1 MILTLR
7 GDNMLLKEM
16 NFRDIAGKYLYIDA
30 AGVAQNLGSIFE
42 VTEDVTGV
50 LCYGYIDAQAGIS
63 FEILCCAEYDA
74 AKKTLKLLHGN
85 DEQMAKIRLAELLEA
100 QATVLPREM
109 PRLSEFKG
117 KVEMVK
123 QVYKADE
130 ATEAM
135 RRLSSLDPARLVT
148 HPDIVTVYLV
158 RGDEAEAAYV
168 LLKEVREVNII
179 GTLLSEPQ
187 KASGLHK
194 GDEISFFLVRNEKGI
209 MCMKVLEK

>member
-1 MILTLR
+1 
-7 GDNMLLKEM
+7 MLLKEM
-16 NFRDIAGKYLYIDA
+16 NFRDIVDKYLYIDA
-30 AGVAQNLGSIFE
+30 AGMAQNLGSIFE
-42 VTEDVTGV
+42 VTDDVTGL

-63 FEILCCAEYDA
+63 FEILCCAVHDA

-85 DEQMAKIRLAELLEA
+85 DEQSAKIRLAELMEA
-100 QATVLPREM
+100 QAAVLPSEI
-109 PRLSEFKG
+109 PRLSEFQS
-117 KVEMVK
+117 KVAMVQK
-123 QVYKADE
+123 AYEADE

-135 RRLSSLDPARLVT
+135 RKLTSLDPARIAT

-158 RGDEAEAAYV
+158 RGDESEAVFV

-179 GTLLSEPQ
+179 GMLLSEPET
-187 KASGLHK
+187 ANGLHK

>member
-1 MILTLR
+1 
-7 GDNMLLKEM
+7 MLLKEM
-16 NFRDIAGKYLYIDA
+16 NFRDIVDKYLYIDA
-30 AGVAQNLGSIFE
+30 AGVVQNLGSIFE
-42 VTEDVTGV
+42 VTDDVTGL

-63 FEILCCAEYDA
+63 FEILCCAVYDT

-85 DEQMAKIRLAELLEA
+85 DEQSAKIRLSELLEA
-100 QATVLPREM
+100 QAAVLPSEI
-109 PRLSEFKG
+109 PRLSEFQS
-117 KVEMVK
+117 KVAMVQK
-123 QVYKADE
+123 AYKADE

-135 RRLSSLDPARLVT
+135 RKLTSLDSARLAM

-158 RGDEAEAAYV
+158 RGDKAEAVQV

-187 KASGLHK
+187 AATGLHK

-209 MCMKVLEK
+209 MCMKMLE

>member
-1 MILTLR
+1 
-7 GDNMLLKEM
+7 MLLKEM
-16 NFRDIAGKYLYIDA
+16 NFRDIVDKYLYIDA

-42 VTEDVTGV
+42 VTEDATGV

-63 FEILCCAEYDA
+63 FEILCCAVHDA

-85 DEQMAKIRLAELLEA
+85 DEHLAKIRLAELLEA
-100 QATVLPREM
+100 QATVLPSEM
-109 PRLSEFKG
+109 PRLSEFKS
-117 KVEMVK
+117 KVAMVQK
-123 QVYKADE
+123 AYKADE

-135 RRLSSLDPARLVT
+135 RKLTSLDPARLAM

-194 GDEISFFLVRNEKGI
+194 GDEISFFLVHNEKGI

>member
-1 MILTLR
+1 
-7 GDNMLLKEM
+7 MLLKEM

-30 AGVAQNLGSIFE
+30 TGVAQNLGSIFE

-50 LCYGYIDAQAGIS
+50 LCYGYIDAQADIS

>member
-1 MILTLR
+1 
-7 GDNMLLKEM
+7 MLLKEM

-85 DEQMAKIRLAELLEA
+85 DEQMAKIRLSELLEA

>member
-1 MILTLR
+1 
-7 GDNMLLKEM
+7 MLLKEM
-16 NFRDIAGKYLYIDA
+16 NFRDIVDKYLYIEA

-63 FEILCCAEYDA
+63 FEILCCAVYDA
-74 AKKTLKLLHGN
+74 AKKTLKLLRGN
-85 DEQMAKIRLAELLEA
+85 DEQSAKIRLAELLEA
-100 QATVLPREM
+100 QAAVLPSEI
-109 PRLSEFKG
+109 PRLSEFQS
-117 KVEMVK
+117 KVAMVQK
-123 QVYKADE
+123 AYEADE

-135 RRLSSLDPARLVT
+135 RKLTSLDPARIAT

-158 RGDEAEAAYV
+158 RGDESEAVFV

-179 GTLLSEPQ
+179 GMLLSEPET
-187 KASGLHK
+187 ANGLHK

>member
-1 MILTLR
+1 
-7 GDNMLLKEM
+7 MLLKEM
-16 NFRDIAGKYLYIDA
+16 HFRDIVDKYLYIEA

-50 LCYGYIDAQAGIS
+50 LCYGYIDSQAGIS
-63 FEILCCAEYDA
+63 FEILCCAVHDA
-74 AKKTLKLLHGN
+74 AKKTLKLLIGN
-85 DEQMAKIRLAELLEA
+85 DEQSAKIRLAELLEA
-100 QATVLPREM
+100 QAAVLPSEI
-109 PRLSEFKG
+109 PRLSEFQS
-117 KVEMVK
+117 KVAMVQK
-123 QVYKADE
+123 AYEADE

-135 RRLSSLDPARLVT
+135 RRLTSLDPARIVT

-158 RGDEAEAAYV
+158 RGDESEAVFV

-179 GTLLSEPQ
+179 GMLLSEPET
-187 KASGLHK
+187 ANGLHK

>member
-1 MILTLR
+1 
-7 GDNMLLKEM
+7 MLLKEM
-16 NFRDIAGKYLYIDA
+16 HFRDIVDKYLYIEA

-42 VTEDVTGV
+42 VTEDATGV

-63 FEILCCAEYDA
+63 FEILCCAVHDA

-85 DEQMAKIRLAELLEA
+85 DEQLAKIRLAELLEA
-100 QATVLPREM
+100 QAAVLPSEM
-109 PRLSEFKG
+109 PRLSEFQS
-117 KVEMVK
+117 KVAMVQK
-123 QVYKADE
+123 AYKADE

-135 RRLSSLDPARLVT
+135 RKLTSLDPARLAT

-158 RGDEAEAAYV
+158 RGDEVEAAYV

-187 KASGLHK
+187 KASSLHK

-209 MCMKVLEK
+209 MCMKVLEG

>member
-1 MILTLR
+1 
-7 GDNMLLKEM
+7 MLLKEM

-30 AGVAQNLGSIFE
+30 AGVAQKLGSIFE
-42 VTEDVTGV
+42 VTDDVTGL

-63 FEILCCAEYDA
+63 FEILCCAVHDA

-85 DEQMAKIRLAELLEA
+85 DEQLAKIRLAELLEA
-100 QATVLPREM
+100 QAAVLPGEM
-109 PRLSEFKG
+109 PRLSEFQN
-117 KVEMVK
+117 KVATVQK
-123 QVYKADE
+123 TYKADE

-135 RRLSSLDPARLVT
+135 RKLTSLDPARLAA

-158 RGDEAEAAYV
+158 HGDEVEAAHV

-187 KASGLHK
+187 NASGLHK
-194 GDEISFFLVRNEKGI
+194 GDVISFFLVRNEKGI
-209 MCMKVLEK
+209 MCMKVLE

>member
-1 MILTLR
+1 
-7 GDNMLLKEM
+7 MLLKEM
-16 NFRDIAGKYLYIDA
+16 NFRDIVDKYLYIDA
-30 AGVAQNLGSIFE
+30 AGVAKNLGSIFE
-42 VTEDVTGV
+42 VTEDATGV
-50 LCYGYIDAQAGIS
+50 LCYCYIDAQAGIS
-63 FEILCCAEYDA
+63 FEILCCAVHDA

-85 DEQMAKIRLAELLEA
+85 DEQLAKIRLAELLEA
-100 QATVLPREM
+100 QAAVLPSEM

-117 KVEMVK
+117 KVEMVQK
-123 QVYKADE
+123 AYKADE

-135 RRLSSLDPARLVT
+135 RQLTSLDPARIAT

-158 RGDEAEAAYV
+158 RGDESEAVQV

-187 KASGLHK
+187 AATGLHK

>member
-1 MILTLR
+1 
-7 GDNMLLKEM
+7 MLLKEM
-16 NFRDIAGKYLYIDA
+16 NFRDIVDKYLYIDA
-30 AGVAQNLGSIFE
+30 AGVAKNLGSIFE
-42 VTEDVTGV
+42 VTEDATGV
-50 LCYGYIDAQAGIS
+50 LCYCYIDAQAGIS
-63 FEILCCAEYDA
+63 FEILCCAVHDA

-85 DEQMAKIRLAELLEA
+85 DEQLAKIRLAELLEA
-100 QATVLPREM
+100 QAAVLPSEM

-117 KVEMVK
+117 KVEMVQK
-123 QVYKADE
+123 AYKADE

-135 RRLSSLDPARLVT
+135 RQLTSLDPARIAT

-158 RGDEAEAAYV
+158 RGDESEAVQV

-187 KASGLHK
+187 AATGLHK

-209 MCMKVLEK
+209 MCMKVFEK

>member
-1 MILTLR
+1 
-7 GDNMLLKEM
+7 MLLKEM
-16 NFRDIAGKYLYIDA
+16 NFRDIVDKYLYIDA

-50 LCYGYIDAQAGIS
+50 LCYGYIDAQAGIT
-63 FEILCCAEYDA
+63 FEILCCAVHDA

-85 DEQMAKIRLAELLEA
+85 DEQSAKIRLTELLEA
-100 QATVLPREM
+100 QAAVLPSEM
-109 PRLSEFKG
+109 PRLSEFQR
-117 KVEMVK
+117 KVAMVQK
-123 QVYKADE
+123 AYKADE

-135 RRLSSLDPARLVT
+135 RKLTSLDPARLAT

-158 RGDEAEAAYV
+158 RGDEAEASYV

-187 KASGLHK
+187 KVYGLHK
-194 GDEISFFLVRNEKGI
+194 GDEIGFFLVRNEKGI
-209 MCMKVLEK
+209 MCMKVLEG

>member
-1 MILTLR
+1 
-7 GDNMLLKEM
+7 MLLKEM
-16 NFRDIAGKYLYIDA
+16 NFRDIVDKYLYIDA
-30 AGVAQNLGSIFE
+30 ADMAQKLGSIFE
-42 VTEDVTGV
+42 VTDDVTGL

-63 FEILCCAEYDA
+63 FEILCCAVHDTD
-74 AKKTLKLLHGN
+74 KKTLKLLHGN
-85 DEQMAKIRLAELLEA
+85 DEQSAKIRLAELLEA
-100 QATVLPREM
+100 QAAVLTSEM

-117 KVEMVK
+117 KVEMVQK
-123 QVYKADE
+123 AYKADE

-135 RRLSSLDPARLVT
+135 RQLTSLDPARIAT

-158 RGDEAEAAYV
+158 RGDESEAVQV

-187 KASGLHK
+187 AATGLHK

-209 MCMKVLEK
+209 MCMKVFEK

>member
-1 MILTLR
+1 
-7 GDNMLLKEM
+7 MLLKEM

-74 AKKTLKLLHGN
+74 DKKTLKLLHGN
-85 DEQMAKIRLAELLEA
+85 DEQLAKIRLAELMEA
-100 QATVLPREM
+100 QAAVLPSEI

-117 KVEMVK
+117 KVEIVK
-123 QVYKADE
+123 QAYKADE

-135 RRLSSLDPARLVT
+135 RKLTSLDPARLAM

-158 RGDEAEAAYV
+158 RGDEAEASYV

-187 KASGLHK
+187 KAYGLHK
-194 GDEISFFLVRNEKGI
+194 GDEIGFFLVRNEKGI
-209 MCMKVLEK
+209 MCMKVLEG